1 MTSELPLLE
10 TPANGIPDVVDTPED
25 LSSSIASLAGANGP
39 IAVDAERA
47 SGIRYGQRAF
57 LVQLRREGA
66 GTFLLDS
73 ETLGDLSDLNPALG
87 SDEWVIHSVTQD
99 LPCLQERGMR
109 PAALFDTELAARL
122 LGWEK
127 FGLAAVAER
136 TLGVRL
142 AKEHSAADWSTRPLP
157 KEWLNYAALDVEVL
171 LPIRDILHQQLLD
184 SDRWEF
190 AQQEFA
196 HLLDFTPKHF
206 DEPWRRTHGLSKIR
220 SRRDIARVRELWQA
234 RDAMAREA
242 DLAPTKIL
250 RDRDLVALAQSG
262 VKSSDDILTK
272 WRRLSRAEAARL
284 FRAYRKA
291 SRLTAE
297 ELPPKQ
303 EVGRQRRSPFS
314 LTELK
319 DRAAALK
326 SAIAERSEEL
336 SIPHDV
342 LLQPALVKSL
352 AARPIAVVDVAD
364 YLAEAGARPWQI
376 ELSAPVLEKSLAS
389 LPRA

>member
-10 TPANGIPDVVDTPED
+10 TPANGIPDVVDTSED
-25 LSSSIASLAGANGP
+25 LSSSIESLAAAEGP
-39 IAVDAERA
+39 IAIDAERA

-73 ETLGDLSDLNPALG
+73 ESLGDLSGLNPALG

-190 AQQEFA
+190 AQQEFT

-206 DEPWRRTHGLSKIR
+206 DEPWRRTHGLSKLR
-220 SRRDIARVRELWQA
+220 SRRDIARVRELWEA
-234 RDAMAREA
+234 RDSMAREA

-250 RDRDLVALAQSG
+250 RDRELVALAQSG
-262 VKSSDDILTK
+262 VKSSDDILAQ

-284 FRAYRKA
+284 LRAYRKA
-291 SRLTAE
+291 SRLGAE
-297 ELPPKQ
+297 ELP
-303 EVGRQRRSPFS
+303 GRSERGRSKRSTFNP
-314 LTELK
+314 TELK
-319 DRAAALK
+319 ERVAALK
-326 SAIAERSEEL
+326 TAMSELSEEL
-336 SIPHDV
+336 TIPHDV

-352 AARPIAVVDVAD
+352 AAESNVDVED

-376 ELSAPVLEKSLAS
+376 ELSAPVLKKTLAG
-389 LPRA
+389 LPQA

>member
-25 LSSSIASLAGANGP
+25 LSSSIASLAAANGP

-73 ETLGDLSDLNPALG
+73 ETLGDLSDLNSALG
-87 SDEWVIHSVTQD
+87 TDEWVIHSVTQD

-190 AQQEFA
+190 AQQEFT

-234 RDAMAREA
+234 RDSMAREA
-242 DLAPTKIL
+242 DQAPTKIL
-250 RDRDLVALAQSG
+250 RDRELVALAQSG
-262 VKSSDDILTK
+262 VKSSDDILAQ

-291 SRLTAE
+291 SRLGAE
-297 ELPPKQ
+297 ELP
-303 EVGRQRRSPFS
+303 GRSERGRSKRSEFNPA
-314 LTELK
+314 ELK
-319 DRAAALK
+319 ERVAALK
-326 SAIAERSEEL
+326 AAMSELSEEL
-336 SIPHDV
+336 TIPHDV
-342 LLQPALVKSL
+342 LLQPAIVKSL
-352 AARPIAVVDVAD
+352 AAESSVDVED

-376 ELSAPVLEKSLAS
+376 ELSAPALKKTVAG
-389 LPRA
+389 LPQA

>member
-10 TPANGIPDVVDTPED
+10 TPANGIPDVVDTSED
-25 LSSSIASLAGANGP
+25 LSSSIESLAAAEGP
-39 IAVDAERA
+39 IAIDAERA

-73 ETLGDLSDLNPALG
+73 ESLGDLSGLNPALG

-127 FGLAAVAER
+127 FGLAAVAEC

-190 AQQEFA
+190 AQQEFT

-206 DEPWRRTHGLSKIR
+206 DEPWRRTHGLSKLR
-220 SRRDIARVRELWQA
+220 SRRDIARVRELWEA
-234 RDAMAREA
+234 RDSMAREA

-250 RDRDLVALAQSG
+250 RDRELVALAQSG
-262 VKSSDDILTK
+262 VKSSDDILAQ

-291 SRLTAE
+291 SRLGAE
-297 ELPPKQ
+297 ELP
-303 EVGRQRRSPFS
+303 GRSERERSKRSTFNPA
-314 LTELK
+314 ELK
-319 DRAAALK
+319 ERVAALK
-326 SAIAERSEEL
+326 TAMSELSEEL
-336 SIPHDV
+336 TIPHDV

-352 AARPIAVVDVAD
+352 AAESNVDVED

-376 ELSAPVLEKSLAS
+376 ELSAPVLKKTLAG
-389 LPRA
+389 LPQA

>member
-1 MTSELPLLE
+1 MTTELPLLE
-10 TPANGIPDVVDTPED
+10 TPANGVPDVVDTPED
-25 LSSSIASLAGANGP
+25 LSSSIASLAAAAGP
-39 IAVDAERA
+39 IAIDAERA

-73 ETLGDLSDLNPALG
+73 ESLGDLSELNPALG

-190 AQQEFA
+190 ARQEFT

-206 DEPWRRTHGLSKIR
+206 DEPWRRTHGLSKVK

-234 RDAMAREA
+234 RDSMAREA
-242 DLAPTKIL
+242 DLAPSKIL

-262 VKSSDDILTK
+262 VKSSDDILTQ

-291 SRLTAE
+291 SRLGAE
-297 ELPPKQ
+297 ELP
-303 EVGRQRRSPFS
+303 GRFERGRSKRSEFNPA
-314 LTELK
+314 ELK
-319 DRAAALK
+319 ERVAALK
-326 SAIAERSEEL
+326 AAMSELSEEL
-336 SIPHDV
+336 TIPHDV
-342 LLQPALVKSL
+342 LLQPAIVKSL
-352 AARPIAVVDVAD
+352 AAESNVDVED

-376 ELSAPVLEKSLAS
+376 ELSAPVLRKALAG
-389 LPRA
+389 LPQS

>member
-25 LSSSIASLAGANGP
+25 LSTSIASLAAANGP

-73 ETLGDLSDLNPALG
+73 ETLGDLSALNPALG
-87 SDEWVIHSVTQD
+87 TDEWVIHSVTQD

-190 AQQEFA
+190 AQQEFT

-220 SRRDIARVRELWQA
+220 SRRDIARVRELWQT
-234 RDAMAREA
+234 RDSMAREA

-250 RDRDLVALAQSG
+250 RDRELVALAQSG
-262 VKSSDDILTK
+262 VKSSDDILAQ

-291 SRLTAE
+291 SRLGAE
-297 ELPPKQ
+297 ELP
-303 EVGRQRRSPFS
+303 GRSERGRSKRSAFNPA
-314 LTELK
+314 ELK
-319 DRAAALK
+319 ERVAALK
-326 SAIAERSEEL
+326 AAMSELSEEL
-336 SIPHDV
+336 TIPHDV
-342 LLQPALVKSL
+342 LLQPAIVKSL
-352 AARPIAVVDVAD
+352 AAESSVDVEG
-364 YLAEAGARPWQI
+364 YLGEAGARPWQI
-376 ELSAPVLEKSLAS
+376 ELSAPALKKTLAG
-389 LPRA
+389 LPQA

>member
-25 LSSSIASLAGANGP
+25 LSTSIASLAAAEGP

-234 RDAMAREA
+234 RDSMAREA

-250 RDRDLVALAQSG
+250 RDRELIALAQSG
-262 VKSSDDILTK
+262 VKSSDDILAQ
-272 WRRLSRAEAARL
+272 WRRLSRAEAARF

-291 SRLTAE
+291 SRLGVE
-297 ELPPKQ
+297 ELP
-303 EVGRQRRSPFS
+303 GRSERGRSKRSEFNPA
-314 LTELK
+314 ELK
-319 DRAAALK
+319 ERVAALK
-326 SAIAERSEEL
+326 AAMSELSEEL
-336 SIPHDV
+336 TIPHDV
-342 LLQPALVKSL
+342 LLQPAIVKSL
-352 AARPIAVVDVAD
+352 AAESSVDVD
-364 YLAEAGARPWQI
+364 GYLAEAGARPWQI
-376 ELSAPVLEKSLAS
+376 ELSAPVLKKTLAG
-389 LPRA
+389 LPQA

>member
-10 TPANGIPDVVDTPED
+10 TPANGIPDVVDTLEEF
-25 LSSSIASLAGANGP
+25 SSSVDRLAAAAGP

-57 LVQLRREGA
+57 LIQLRRAGA

-73 ETLGDLSDLNPALG
+73 ETLGDLSGLNPALG
-87 SDEWVIHSVTQD
+87 TDEWVIHSVTQD

-136 TLGVRL
+136 TLGLRL

-157 KEWLNYAALDVEVL
+157 KAWLNYAALDVEVL

-184 SDRWEF
+184 TDRWEF
-190 AQQEFA
+190 AQQEFT
-196 HLLDFTPKHF
+196 HLLDFQPKHV

-234 RDAMAREA
+234 RDSMARKA
-242 DLAPTKIL
+242 DIAPSKVL

-262 VKSSDDILTK
+262 VKSSDDIMAR

-291 SRLTAE
+291 SRLTAD

-303 EVGRQRRSPFS
+303 AAGGQPRSPFS
-314 LTELK
+314 HTDLK
-319 DRAAALK
+319 ERVAALK
-326 SAIAERSEEL
+326 SAMAEL
-336 SIPHDV
+336 SEQLTIPHDV

-352 AARPIAVVDVAD
+352 AAQPHVDVAD
-364 YLAEAGARPWQI
+364 FLAEAGARPWQI
-376 ELSAPVLEKSLAS
+376 ELSAPVLEEVLAG
-389 LPRA
+389 LPHP